1 MWEYDKKL
9 IKEYR
14 DCMDTFLAEVKE
26 GGEVDYAS
34 ACSVEAAQL
43 QSYITKVTTNYQRK
57 FYPSMNEN
65 KTKLFDPKLPYFQDL

>member
-9 IKEYR
+9 VKEYR
-14 DCMDTFLAEVKE
+14 DCMDNFVQEMKE

-43 QSYITKVTTNYQRK
+43 QSYLTKVITNY
-57 FYPSMNEN
+57 
-65 KTKLFDPKLPYFQDL
+65 